1 MKHRLRDGTLVEVDN
16 GQDKFLKKLYGNAFG
31 RFCLKPLTA
40 RWVSRLGG
48 WYMSRIFS
56 RGMIKSFIKKNNIDM
71 SQFQEAN
78 YRCYNDFFTR
88 KIRPEARPVDMDA
101 SHLISP
107 CDCKLTVL
115 PITRDCRL
123 MLKNTEYTVE
133 SLLRDP
139 ELAAAYEGGTAMI
152 FRLCVD
158 DYHRYCYVC
167 DGEQSDIV
175 HIPGAFHTV
184 NPIAND
190 YFPIYKENTRE
201 YTVLHT
207 AGFGDIVTMEVGA
220 LMVGKIV
227 NHVGKAQVRRGE
239 EKGFFQFGGSTIVL
253 LMQKDTVRVD
263 SDILENSAEGIET
276 VVRYGEKIG
285 TAY

>member
-1 MKHRLRDGTLVEVDN
+1 
-16 GQDKFLKKLYGNAFG
+16 
-31 RFCLKPLTA
+31 
-40 RWVSRLGG
+40 
-48 WYMSRIFS
+48 MSRIFS

-71 SQFQEAN
+71 SQFQEEN

-88 KIRPEARPVDMDA
+88 KIRPEARPVDMDPK
-101 SHLISP
+101 HLISP

-115 PITRDCRL
+115 PITKEGRL
-123 MLKNTEYTVE
+123 TLKLTDYTVE
-133 SLLRDP
+133 SLLRNK

-158 DYHRYCYVC
+158 DYHRYCYIC
-167 DGEQSDIV
+167 DGEQSEPVRIA
-175 HIPGAFHTV
+175 GAFHTV

-207 AGFGDIVTMEVGA
+207 EHFGDVVVMEVGA

-227 NHVGKAQVRRGE
+227 NHAGKATVRRGE
-239 EKGFFQFGGSTIVL
+239 EKGYFKFGGSTIVV
-253 LMQKDTVRVD
+253 LMQKDMVALD
-263 SDILENSAEGIET
+263 ADILENSKEGIET

-285 TAY
+285 QTQ

>member
-1 MKHRLRDGTLVEVDN
+1 MKHKYRDGTLIEVDN
-16 GQDKFLKKLYGNAFG
+16 GQDRFLKKLYGSAFG
-31 RFCLKPLTA
+31 RFWLKPLTA
-40 RWVSRLGG
+40 RWVTRLGG

-71 SQFQEAN
+71 SQFQEEN

-88 KIRPEARPVDMDA
+88 KIRPEARPVDMDPT
-101 SHLISP
+101 HLISP

-115 PITRDCRL
+115 PITKEGRL
-123 MLKNTEYTVE
+123 TLKLTDYTVE
-133 SLLRDP
+133 SLLRNK

-158 DYHRYCYVC
+158 DYHRYCYIC
-167 DGEQSDIV
+167 DGEQEEPVRIA
-175 HIPGAFHTV
+175 GAFHTV

-207 AGFGDIVTMEVGA
+207 ENFGDVVVMEVGA

-227 NHVGKAQVRRGE
+227 NHAGKATVRRGE
-239 EKGFFQFGGSTIVL
+239 EKGYFKFGGSTIVV
-253 LMQKDTVRVD
+253 LMQKDRVALD
-263 SDILENSAEGIET
+263 TDILENSQEGIET

-285 TAY
+285 QMQ

>member
-1 MKHRLRDGTLVEVDN
+1 MKHRFRDGTLVEVDN

-158 DYHRYCYVC
+158 DYHRYGFPA
-167 DGEQSDIV
+167 DG
-175 HIPGAFHTV
+175 IPGEPVTIPGVLHTV
-184 NPIAND
+184 QPIAGD
-190 YFPIYKENTRE
+190 YVPVYKENARE
-201 YTVLHT
+201 YTLLRT
-207 AGFGDIVTMEVGA
+207 PTFGDVIQMEEGA
-220 LMVGKIV
+220 LMVGDTAYDVIGAAQHGIPCAGVSWGYGLVEDMEKANAAVIV
-227 NHVGKAQVRRGE
+227 
-239 EKGFFQFGGSTIVL
+239 
-253 LMQKDTVRVD
+253 KDTAELLTFITEERV
-263 SDILENSAEGIET
+263 
-276 VVRYGEKIG
+276 
-285 TAY
+285 